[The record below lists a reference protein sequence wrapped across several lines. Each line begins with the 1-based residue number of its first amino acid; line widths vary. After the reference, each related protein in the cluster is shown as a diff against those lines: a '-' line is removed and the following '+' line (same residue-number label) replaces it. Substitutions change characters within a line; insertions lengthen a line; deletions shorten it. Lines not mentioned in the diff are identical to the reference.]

1 MGWGGG
7 CYMRRRECR
16 VGRANR
22 ILTDT
27 DTDTQRNTHT
37 LAHHNTHTMKL
48 TSPFLDIGS
57 SVQNKLHQQ
66 NLQPPA
72 KEQ

>member
-27 DTDTQRNTHT
+27 DTQTQR
-37 LAHHNTHTMKL
+37 NTHTMKL

-66 NLQPPA
+66 NPQSPA